1 MIKPPLA
8 GPRNKKMPSLT
19 FDFEESDQKSSD
31 SKMKMNQTSKNM
43 FGSMSSAI
51 QETEEDGLSD
61 NEDEEVILEKK
72 KFMNT

>member
-1 MIKPPLA
+1 
-8 GPRNKKMPSLT
+8 
-19 FDFEESDQKSSD
+19 
-31 SKMKMNQTSKNM
+31 M